1 MNRFAKIALITA
13 TAATLGASGSTWRS
27 FSCSSFWTWS

>member
-13 TAATLGASGSTWRS
+13 TAATLGACTRIETGEVGVRRNII
-27 FSCSSFWTWS
+27 